1 MKTLLNFGVGWLI
14 AILIMALIFFLLAGC
29 SIFPQ
34 KQIQQATEISKLTAK
49 EQTTVYITKIQTSPL
64 TVICWVGIGLGF
76 FAFLS
81 GNGWG
86 LKLMASCAVVIC
98 GALIL
103 ASATAWIAVAT
114 KWLILLAICAAA
126 VATVLL
132 LYAIF
137 VKGRALREIIGNVED
152 IKKISSIPN
161 TKVDPDAPIGINT
174 ILKKQS
180 SSTKAVVASIKKNL
194 VPAK

>member
-1 MKTLLNFGVGWLI
+1 MKTSL
-14 AILIMALIFFLLAGC
+14 LLALLFLSGC
-29 SIFPQ
+29 FGFSRTDTNLAKKHGISSVV
-34 KQIQQATEISKLTAK
+34 ELSKLTAK

-114 KWLILLAICAAA
+114 KWIILLAIVAAA
-126 VATVLL
+126 VALGLL
-132 LYAIF
+132 AYAIF
-137 VKGRALREIIGNVED
+137 VKGRALKEIVAGVEE
-152 IKKISSIPN
+152 
-161 TKVDPDAPIGINT
+161 
-174 ILKKQS
+174 LKTTALPVGSWENNFPSGPGPAARKALSKQS
-180 SSTKAVVASIKKNL
+180 PSTKAVVASIKKTL
-194 VPAK
+194 VPPK